1 MLNNTSDILREF
13 GKRVVSRARANLTR
27 KDRNVSK
34 KLYDSLNFESQVM
47 PNSIFIRFV
56 MEEYGMFMDK
66 GVKGANPSLADTYNW
81 VYSKEQKKMIKGS
94 IKKKGVQKAPMS
106 KYAFRNKMPPLKPI
120 MDWVKARKVRLR
132 DEKGK
137 FKKGN
142 YKTLAFI
149 IQKRIFA
156 QGIKPSLFFTKPFLS
171 AYKDLPTEL
180 VEAYGLDIKDFFN
193 K

>member
-1 MLNNTSDILREF
+1 MLNNTSEILREF

-27 KDRNVSK
+27 QKKNVSK
-34 KLYDSLNFESQVM
+34 DLYNSLRFDSQVM

-56 MEEYGMFMDK
+56 MEEYGMFIDK
-66 GVKGANPSLADTYNW
+66 GVRGSDPSLVKNG
-81 VYSKEQKKMIKGS
+81 K
-94 IKKKGVQKAPMS
+94 QKAPMG
-106 KYAFRNKMPPLKPI
+106 KYTFRNKMPPLKPI
-120 MDWVKARKVRLR
+120 MDWVKARKIRLR

-171 AYKDLPTEL
+171 AYKDLPAEL